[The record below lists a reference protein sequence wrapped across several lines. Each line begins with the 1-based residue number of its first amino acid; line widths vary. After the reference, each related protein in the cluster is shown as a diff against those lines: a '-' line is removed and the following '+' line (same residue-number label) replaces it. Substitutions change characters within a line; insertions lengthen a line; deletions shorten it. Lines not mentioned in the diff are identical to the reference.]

1 MVMMSGLETSR
12 SKNSKNDLTEIK
24 KALLTGNA
32 FFVKAGKVYFTSDK
46 I

>member
-32 FFVKAGKVYFTSDK
+32 FLLKPEFFFAIKRA
-46 I
+46 